1 MLKNKNEH
9 PKNTFDQIIISM
21 LWIIFMPIAVL
32 LKLFFSIFLRIIKI
46 FLFID
51 KKIK

>member
-1 MLKNKNEH
+1 MLKNENEH
-9 PKNTFDQIIISM
+9 PKNTFDKIITST